1 MTTMLKFDFAMVGA
15 RVLWRHW
22 MKDRS
27 DERREGFVQEFSP
40 SGLHVRISNDAL
52 PEHCGDWPEVSTI
65 RVLEVLETCCVQR
78 RRKEENLRVAQAAAR
93 RKKKKKDDEE
103 GAEP

>member
-1 MTTMLKFDFAMVGA
+1 VTTTLQFDFAMIGA

-40 SGLHVRISNDAL
+40 SGMHVRISKDAL
-52 PEHCGDWPEVSTI
+52 PEHCGEWQEVSTI

-78 RRKEENLRVAQAAAR
+78 LRKEADLRAAQAAAK
-93 RKKKKKDDEE
+93 RKRKKKDDEE
-103 GAEP
+103 DAA